1 MSNKLVYKIIP
12 THRCSACLP
21 HCASSLSL
29 SAWPAACGLL
39 GFCFMRGQ
47 AELEFAAIV
56 ARLVLLL
63 LLWLVVAS
71 FSFAAINLLL
81 NATIW
86 LPLRRLHS
94 ALSAAAFVPVSA
106 TVRLSAWS
114 ACPRHRHRMQST
126 YLGWSPS
133 PSSCT
138 VFGSSSRGNKNF
150 VKWQ

>member
-1 MSNKLVYKIIP
+1 
-12 THRCSACLP
+12 
-21 HCASSLSL
+21 
-29 SAWPAACGLL
+29 
-39 GFCFMRGQ
+39 MRGQ

-63 LLWLVVAS
+63 LLLLWLVVAS

-81 NATIW
+81 YATIW

-114 ACPRHRHRMQST
+114 ACPLVRVIVTACSQRIWVGLRRRRRA
-126 YLGWSPS
+126 PS
-133 PSSCT
+133 LAAA
-138 VFGSSSRGNKNF
+138 RGAIKIS
-150 VKWQ
+150 